1 MTCDFFKT
9 SRGRPKT
16 FDRDHVLD
24 VAMHTYWQ
32 NGVDTVSV
40 NEICKKAQV
49 SKPGLYREFNNQEGL
64 MIAALGC
71 YMPHVTL

>member
-1 MTCDFFKT
+1 MTCDFFKA
-9 SRGRPKT
+9 SRARPKT

-40 NEICKKAQV
+40 NEICKKA
-49 SKPGLYREFNNQEGL
+49 
-64 MIAALGC
+64 
-71 YMPHVTL
+71 

>member
-1 MTCDFFKT
+1 MTCDFFKA

-49 SKPGLYREFNNQEGL
+49 PKPGLYREFNNDVGFF
-64 MIAALGC
+64 IAALGC
-71 YMPHVTL
+71 

>member
-1 MTCDFFKT
+1 
-9 SRGRPKT
+9 
-16 FDRDHVLD
+16 
-24 VAMHTYWQ
+24 MHTYWK
-32 NGVDTVSV
+32 NGVDGVSV
-40 NEICKKAQV
+40 NEICKKAQI